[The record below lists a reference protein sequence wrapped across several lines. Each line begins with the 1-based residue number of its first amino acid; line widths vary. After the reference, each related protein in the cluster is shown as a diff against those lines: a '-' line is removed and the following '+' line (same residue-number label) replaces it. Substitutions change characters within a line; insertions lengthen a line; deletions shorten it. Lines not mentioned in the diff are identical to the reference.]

1 MNALEK
7 LYLDAEEMEKKL
19 TMENDENL
27 IKKFEKELNFI
38 YQKIEEIEAM
48 AFS

>member
-19 TMENDENL
+19 ITENDEIL

-38 YQKIEEIEAM
+38 YQKIEEIEARS
-48 AFS
+48 F